1 MKKILGFLLLF
12 LLIGCSINKKEPV
25 NNETYHSKDMK
36 AIEDKVEKIMDDMT
50 IEEKIGQM
58 IFAFYNKDVVDDELK
73 DIITNTKIGGFVLFA
88 KNFSTYEKTLSF
100 IKEVKKYN
108 SIPLFISIDQEGG
121 KIQRLNE
128 LRDVSVSDIPYMYD
142 LGSMNDKELSYNVG
156 KVIAEELRVFGINM
170 DFAPVLDIYSNSLNT
185 VIGKRAFGSDYKTVT
200 NNALSLAKGLEDN
213 GIIPVYKHFPG
224 HGDTIID
231 SHEDLPIITK
241 SREELLNFELIPF
254 KRAID
259 SGANI
264 IMVGHLA
271 VPSITKD
278 NTPASL
284 SKELISDFLKDE
296 LGYRGLVITDALNMK
311 ALTNYY
317 SEDELC
323 PIAVKAGVDLL
334 LMPSSPKVCLTSVI
348 NEIQK
353 GNISIDRINE
363 SVRKILKLKYLKID
377 ENYNNYL
384 PKEFLNSNSHK
395 KTLNGVKQ

>member
-36 AIEDKVEKIMDDMT
+36 AIEDKVEKIMEDMT

-100 IKEVKKYN
+100 IKEVKEYN

-200 NNALSLAKGLEDN
+200 DNALSLAKGLEDN

-254 KRAID
+254 KRAIE

-284 SKELISDFLKDE
+284 SKKLISDFLKDE

-317 SEDELC
+317 SDDELC

-334 LMPSSPKVCLTSVI
+334 LMPPSPKVCLTSVI

-395 KTLNGVKQ
+395 KILNGVKQ

>member
-200 NNALSLAKGLEDN
+200 DNALSLAKGLEDN

-254 KRAID
+254 KRAIE

-284 SKELISDFLKDE
+284 SKKLISDFLKDE

-334 LMPSSPKVCLTSVI
+334 LMPPSPKVCLTSVI

-384 PKEFLNSNSHK
+384 PKEFLNSNSHIK
-395 KTLNGVKQ
+395 ILNGVKQ

>member
-36 AIEDKVEKIMDDMT
+36 AIEDKVEKIMEDMT

-100 IKEVKKYN
+100 IKEVKEYN

-142 LGSMNDKELSYNVG
+142 LGSVNDKELSYNVG

-200 NNALSLAKGLEDN
+200 DNALSLAKGLEDN

-254 KRAID
+254 KRAIE

-284 SKELISDFLKDE
+284 SKKLISDFLKDE

-317 SEDELC
+317 SDDELC

-334 LMPSSPKVCLTSVI
+334 LMPPSPKVCLTSVI

-395 KTLNGVKQ
+395 KILNGVKQ

>member
-1 MKKILGFLLLF
+1 MKRILGFLLLF

-25 NNETYHSKDMK
+25 NNETYHSKDM

-100 IKEVKKYN
+100 IKEVKEYN

-200 NNALSLAKGLEDN
+200 DNALSLAKGLEDN

-254 KRAID
+254 KRAIE

-284 SKELISDFLKDE
+284 SKKLISDFLKDE

-317 SEDELC
+317 SDDELC

-334 LMPSSPKVCLTSVI
+334 LMPPSPKVCLTSVI

-395 KTLNGVKQ
+395 KILNGVKQ

>member
-200 NNALSLAKGLEDN
+200 DNALSLAKGLEDN

-254 KRAID
+254 KRAIE

-284 SKELISDFLKDE
+284 SKKLISDFLKDE

-334 LMPSSPKVCLTSVI
+334 LMPPSPKVCLTSVI

-395 KTLNGVKQ
+395 KILNGVKQ

>member
-1 MKKILGFLLLF
+1 
-12 LLIGCSINKKEPV
+12 
-25 NNETYHSKDMK
+25 MK

-200 NNALSLAKGLEDN
+200 DNALSLAKGLEDN

-254 KRAID
+254 KRAIE

-278 NTPASL
+278 NIPASL
-284 SKELISDFLKDE
+284 SKKLISDFLKDE

-334 LMPSSPKVCLTSVI
+334 LMPPSPKVCLTSVI

-395 KTLNGVKQ
+395 KILNGVKQ

>member
-1 MKKILGFLLLF
+1 MKKILEFLLLF

-156 KVIAEELRVFGINM
+156 KVIAEELRVFCINM

-200 NNALSLAKGLEDN
+200 DNALSLAKGLEDN

-254 KRAID
+254 KRAIE

-278 NTPASL
+278 NIPASL
-284 SKELISDFLKDE
+284 SKKLISDFLKDE

-334 LMPSSPKVCLTSVI
+334 LMPPSPKVCLTSVI

-395 KTLNGVKQ
+395 KILNGVKQ

>member
-1 MKKILGFLLLF
+1 MKRILGFLLLF

-25 NNETYHSKDMK
+25 NNETYHSKDM

-100 IKEVKKYN
+100 IKEVKEYN

-200 NNALSLAKGLEDN
+200 DNALSLAKGLEDN

-254 KRAID
+254 KRAIE

-284 SKELISDFLKDE
+284 SKKLISDFLKDE

-395 KTLNGVKQ
+395 KILNGVKQ